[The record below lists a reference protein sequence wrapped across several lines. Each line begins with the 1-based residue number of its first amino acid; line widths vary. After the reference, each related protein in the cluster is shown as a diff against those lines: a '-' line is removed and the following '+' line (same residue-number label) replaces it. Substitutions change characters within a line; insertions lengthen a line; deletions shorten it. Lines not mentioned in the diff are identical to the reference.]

1 MSPLYEDEASLAIE
15 RRIAD
20 RAASLDDC
28 IFEKFP
34 PWPHSRE
41 NQIEGQFLKEHTGK
55 LVKLVE
61 VKDRKHRI
69 GEYETLI
76 IDAGKLE
83 MGLVW
88 SSLCREPFHVIIQ
101 WENCCGSVEVTK
113 ERYREW
119 RTAKGGRVDR
129 GDAHDIDDV
138 KHIPCRL
145 FKILW
150 KGWVYA

>member
-1 MSPLYEDEASLAIE
+1 MSPLYEDEASLSVE

-20 RAASLDDC
+20 RAAALDGC
-28 IFEKFP
+28 LFEKFP
-34 PWPHSRE
+34 LWRHSRQT
-41 NQIEGQFLKEHTGK
+41 QIEGQFRKEWSGR

-76 IDAGKLE
+76 IDEEKLKT
-83 MGLVW
+83 GLVW
-88 SSLCREPFHVIIQ
+88 ASLCREPFHVIIQ

-113 ERYREW
+113 ERFREW
-119 RTAKGGRVDR
+119 RSAKGGREDR
-129 GDAHDIDDV
+129 GDAHDIDVV

-145 FKILW
+145 FRILW